1 MPKKKST
8 KKTARKSKFTA
19 KTADKHDLYQRS
31 VQDPATEVFFINRF
45 FKAIRK
51 RAPLTLRE
59 DFCGTALLATA
70 WAKAGPRRIAVGV
83 DLDPA
88 VLEYA
93 RTHRLEKLD
102 ASAARRVGLMQAD
115 VRNGPPGPFDAVI
128 AFNFSWQVFKTREL
142 LRSYFGAA
150 RGALAEDG
158 VLMLDLMG
166 GWLAMQ
172 RRQERR
178 VLKGGVTYVWEHER
192 FDAITHHLQC
202 AIHFELPDGR
212 RLKRAFTYDWRLWT
226 LPEVTELLREA
237 GFAEVD
243 VLWDVKPVGVEPLY
257 LRRTSADN
265 MGGFIAYV
273 VARK

>member
-1 MPKKKST
+1 M
-8 KKTARKSKFTA
+8 
-19 KTADKHDLYQRS
+19 
-31 VQDPATEVFFINRF
+31 
-45 FKAIRK
+45 
-51 RAPLTLRE
+51 
-59 DFCGTALLATA
+59 
-70 WAKAGPRRIAVGV
+70 GV

-88 VLEYA
+88 VLAYA
-93 RTHRLEKLD
+93 RAHRLPRLD
-102 ASAARRVGLMQAD
+102 AAAASRVELVQAD
-115 VRNGPPGPFDAVI
+115 VLHAPRGPFDAIV

-142 LRSYFGAA
+142 LRSYFEAA

-172 RRQERR
+172 ERQERR

-192 FDAITHHLQC
+192 FDAITHDIQC

-237 GFAEVD
+237 GFGEVE

-257 LRRTSADN
+257 VPRRSAAQ
-265 MGGFIAYV
+265 MGGWIAYV
-273 VARK
+273 VARPTPARGARRPSRK